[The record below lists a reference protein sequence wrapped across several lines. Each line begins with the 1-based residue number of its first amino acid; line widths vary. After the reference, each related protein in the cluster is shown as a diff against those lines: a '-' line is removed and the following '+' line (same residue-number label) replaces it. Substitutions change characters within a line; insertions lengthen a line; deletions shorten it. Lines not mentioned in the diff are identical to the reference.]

1 MGRKF
6 TKTELWYL
14 LSNKNYIM
22 SFKKFDIE
30 KPYELYW
37 TKKQFIL
44 NEIPTKK
51 NRRRSF
57 KKRGRR
63 IPFIYW
69 NRVYLGKKKQV
80 GSDVVSETLGCILE
94 IVGNIS
100 DFNA

>member
-1 MGRKF
+1 MSRKF

-30 KPYELYW
+30 KPYR

-51 NRRRSF
+51 KS
-57 KKRGRR
+57 
-63 IPFIYW
+63 
-69 NRVYLGKKKQV
+69 
-80 GSDVVSETLGCILE
+80 
-94 IVGNIS
+94 
-100 DFNA
+100 

>member
-6 TKTELWYL
+6 TKTELRYL

-30 KPYELYW
+30 KPHDLYR

-51 NRRRSF
+51 NRRR
-57 KKRGRR
+57 
-63 IPFIYW
+63 
-69 NRVYLGKKKQV
+69 
-80 GSDVVSETLGCILE
+80 
-94 IVGNIS
+94 
-100 DFNA
+100 

>member
-30 KPYELYW
+30 KPYELYR

-51 NRRRSF
+51 KS
-57 KKRGRR
+57 
-63 IPFIYW
+63 
-69 NRVYLGKKKQV
+69 
-80 GSDVVSETLGCILE
+80 
-94 IVGNIS
+94 
-100 DFNA
+100 